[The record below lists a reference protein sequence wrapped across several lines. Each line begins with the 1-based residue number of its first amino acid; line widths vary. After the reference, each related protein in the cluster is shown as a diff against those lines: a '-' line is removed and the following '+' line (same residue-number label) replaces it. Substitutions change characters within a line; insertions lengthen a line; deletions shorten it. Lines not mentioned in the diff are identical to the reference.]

1 VSLRKEQIEADRARA
16 NDDGKFYGAYLY
28 FFELRVPGKLVGSPR
43 PSLSLVYPLA
53 LNPESYSIDDPFT
66 MQATPGTNGGL
77 VVEENGIIQRTIR
90 LSGTTGFAPRPLGA
104 SAKFEDLKPGSR
116 SYVDRGKFLQGVL
129 SGQRH
134 FQFLQDKVFRTY
146 ADLKRDPTHAKS
158 VEMHFHN
165 IKDDEHW
172 LVIPENFSMTRRAFL
187 YHYDIA
193 LLAVAPSNSTPFARE
208 RKAQKKGF
216 WENAKDA
223 IAAARRAIAKIAA
236 YAEIVTDAIDTVKR
250 VVSDVVN
257 VINEAIN
264 LVNVVSRI
272 INGIARA
279 TADVFNRIRSIAT
292 TLRRA
297 AVSIASAIG
306 NFPATIAQA
315 FHAMADEFHSLGTKQ
330 FFNELG
336 DRVKAPLARLSRSR
350 VVGQTLLTPGQFS
363 TTGQPIR
370 TTADLQRVGSAP
382 TLADIV
388 ERLNS
393 SNLGV
398 ALPTFTSLE
407 LYEVGSS
414 DTLPSISS
422 RFLGSADLWWV
433 IAEAN
438 NLSHPYISDVPLPG
452 TIRRGATLLVP
463 ATAAHSNALGP
474 SGVVTNSNEE
484 VASQLLFRDAKLV
497 TSSRFPNRLDLALDP
512 VKGNRDVVYVEGIDN
527 LKQAMRTRIETELGE
542 SVLFPDLGMPQI
554 VGLGEPII
562 DVEMVRV
569 FIGQAISADNR
580 IANLGSVRVSNTNS
594 PDFYEIAVDARVRG
608 YNAPVTINAIRSV

>member
-1 VSLRKEQIEADRARA
+1 MSLRKEQIEADRARA
-16 NDDGKFYGAYLY
+16 NDDGKFYGSYLY
-28 FFELRVPGKLVGSPR
+28 FFELRVPGQLVNVSR
-43 PSLSLVYPLA
+43 PSLSLIYPLA
-53 LNPESYSIDDPFT
+53 LNPENYSIDDPFT
-66 MQATPGTNGGL
+66 VQATPGTNGGL

-90 LSGTTGFAPRPLGA
+90 LSGTTGFAPRALDA
-104 SAKFEDLKPGSR
+104 SAKFADLKPGSR

-172 LVIPENFSMTRRAFL
+172 LVIPENFSMTRRFFL
-187 YHYDIA
+187 YNYEIS
-193 LLAVAPSNSTPFARE
+193 LIAVAPSNSTPLAM
-208 RKAQKKGF
+208 RKAKKKGF

-223 IAAARRAIAKIAA
+223 LAAARRAIAKIAA

-272 INGIARA
+272 INGVARA
-279 TADVFNRIRSIAT
+279 TADVLNRIRSIAT
-292 TLRRA
+292 TLRGA
-297 AVSIASAIG
+297 AVSIADAIG

-315 FHAMADEFHSLGTKQ
+315 FHAMADEFNSLGTKQ

-350 VVGQTLLTPGQFS
+350 VAGQTLLTPGQFA

-370 TTADLQRVGSAP
+370 TTADLQRAGSAP
-382 TLADIV
+382 TLADVV

-393 SNLGV
+393 ANLGV
-398 ALPTFTSLE
+398 PLPTFTSLE

-422 RFLGSADLWWV
+422 RFLGTADLWWV

-452 TIRRGATLLVP
+452 TIRRGSTLLVP
-463 ATAAHSNALGP
+463 ATAAHSNSLGP

-484 VASQLLFRDAKLV
+484 VAAQLLFRDAKLAP
-497 TSSRFPNRLDLALDP
+497 SSRFPNRLDLVLDA

-542 SVLFPDLGMPQI
+542 SILFPELGLPQI

-569 FIGQAISADNR
+569 FIGQAIGADNR

-594 PDFYEIAVDARVRG
+594 PDYYEIEVDARVRG